1 MQAAGKVRK
10 NSESDAPKPFYEFGP
25 FRVDPL
31 KRILLRDGQPVP
43 LTGKAFDILVVLL
56 EARGETLTKDRLME
70 RVWAGTVVEE
80 GNLSRNVST
89 LRKALGESP
98 DQHRYI
104 VTLPGLG
111 YRFVAKVREVAKE
124 AEEPAPQEAPP
135 PQTISP
141 HGAARPEPTTP
152 LTSGPEALVEVRS
165 WRLPGRTFALLASA
179 VVVVVTFA
187 LIVAWWHRQLGRRAA
202 SPIRSLAVLPLA
214 NLSGDPS
221 QEYFVDGIT
230 DELITDLA
238 QVDALRV
245 VSHTSV
251 MRYKGGRTALPE
263 IARELKVD
271 AVVEGSVSRF
281 GDEVRIRAQ
290 LVRVATDTHLW
301 AQSYEG
307 SVKDVLTLQS
317 RVASAITRAIQ
328 VKLTP
333 AQQARLD
340 TTRPVDPTAHEAY
353 LKGRYLWRQRT
364 AESLKQSI
372 DCFEQAIQ
380 KDPGYAEGYAGLAD
394 AYTVMVANDQMPTRA
409 GMPQAEAAAQK
420 ALSLEVGL
428 AEAHASLAFV
438 KFNFDRDPP
447 GAEREF
453 RAALD
458 LDPGYAT
465 AHHWY
470 GAMLMW
476 LGRFEQ
482 ASREIQRARDIDPFS
497 PGITAALASNYYFW
511 GHYEDSLALTQQLLA
526 ANPTFYIVHS
536 LLALNL
542 AKKGMTEAAIS
553 EFEKSLALER
563 HPYTLMWL
571 GNLYGVSGR
580 RHQALKLVEELA
592 RRSGP
597 DQANAYPTAVIWAGL
612 GENDRAL
619 DWLDKA
625 FEERESDLVMI
636 KVEPSF
642 DRLRTNPRFQRLM
655 RHIGLVS

>member
-1 MQAAGKVRK
+1 MQEVGKVRK
-10 NSESDAPKPFYEFGP
+10 NSESGATGPFYEFGP
-25 FRVDPL
+25 FRVDPV

-43 LTGKAFDILVVLL
+43 LTGKAFDILLVLL
-56 EARGETLTKDRLME
+56 EARGETLTKDQLME
-70 RVWAGTVVEE
+70 CVWAGTVVEE
-80 GNLSRNVST
+80 GNLSRNIST

-98 DQHRYI
+98 DEHRYI

-111 YRFVAKVREVAKE
+111 YRFVAKVREVEKE
-124 AEEPAPQEAPP
+124 AEEAAPQDAPLL
-135 PQTISP
+135 QTISSTSE
-141 HGAARPEPTTP
+141 ARPEPTIP
-152 LTSGPEALVEVRS
+152 LTSGPEVLLEVRS
-165 WRLPGRTFALLASA
+165 RRFPRRTLALLAVAA
-179 VVVVVTFA
+179 VVVVTLTLA
-187 LIVAWWHRQLGRRAA
+187 VARWHRELVGRAA
-202 SPIRSLAVLPLA
+202 SPIRSLAVLPLE

-221 QEYFVDGIT
+221 QDYFVDGIT

-238 QVDALRV
+238 QLGALRV

-251 MRYKGGRTALPE
+251 MRYKGARKALPE

-271 AVVEGSVSRF
+271 AVVEGSVSRV

-307 SVKDVLTLQS
+307 SVKEVLTLQS
-317 RVASAITRAIQ
+317 RVAAAIARAIQ
-328 VKLTP
+328 VELTP
-333 AQQARLD
+333 AQQARL
-340 TTRPVDPTAHEAY
+340 TSNRPVDPTAREAY
-353 LKGRYLWRQRT
+353 LKGRYQWRQRT

-380 KDPGYAEGYAGLAD
+380 KDPSYAEGYAGLAD
-394 AYTVMVANDQMPTRA
+394 AYTVMVANDQMPTRV

-420 ALSLEVGL
+420 ALSLDEAL
-428 AEAHASLAFV
+428 AEPHTSLAFV

-447 GAEREF
+447 GAEHEF
-453 RAALD
+453 RTALE

-470 GAMLMW
+470 GVMLMW

-482 ASREIQRARDIDPFS
+482 ASQEIQRAHDLDPFS
-497 PGITAALASNYYFW
+497 PGITAALALNYYFSR
-511 GHYEDSLALTQQLLA
+511 HYEESLALTRELLA
-526 ANPTFYIVHS
+526 AYPTFYIVHTV
-536 LLALNL
+536 LALNQ
-542 AKKGMTEAAIS
+542 AKKGTTQAAIF

-580 RHQALKLVEELA
+580 QQQALEIIHELA

-597 DQANAYPTAVIWAGL
+597 NQAYAYPTAVIWAGL
-612 GENDRAL
+612 GENDKAL

-625 FEERESDLVMI
+625 FEERESDLVML

-642 DRLRTNPRFQRLM
+642 DRLRPNPRFQRLM
-655 RHIGLVS
+655 RRLGLTS

>member
-1 MQAAGKVRK
+1 MQEVGKVRK
-10 NSESDAPKPFYEFGP
+10 NSEGDAPKLLYEFGP

-31 KRILLRDGQPVP
+31 KRILLRDGAPVP

-56 EARGETLTKDRLME
+56 EARGETLTKDRLMKC
-70 RVWAGTVVEE
+70 VWADTVVEE
-80 GNLSRNVST
+80 GNLSRNISS

-98 DQHRYI
+98 DEHRYV

-111 YRFVAKVREVAKE
+111 YRFVAKVREVRKE
-124 AEEPAPQEAPP
+124 TEGAALQDAPP
-135 PQTISP
+135 LQTVSP
-141 HGAARPEPTTP
+141 PLGAHPEPTIP
-152 LTSGPEALVEVRS
+152 LTSGPEALLEVRS
-165 WRLPGRTFALLASA
+165 RRLPRRALALLAGAA
-179 VVVVVTFA
+179 VVAVTFA
-187 LIVAWWHRQLGRRAA
+187 LAVARWHRQLWGRAA
-202 SPIRSLAVLPLA
+202 SPIHSLAVLPLE
-214 NLSGDPS
+214 NLSGDPN
-221 QEYFVDGIT
+221 QDYFVEGIT

-238 QVDALRV
+238 QVGAIRV

-251 MRYKGGRTALPE
+251 MRYKGTRTALPE

-317 RVASAITRAIQ
+317 RVAAAIARAIQ
-328 VKLTP
+328 VELTP
-333 AQQARLD
+333 VQQARLASA
-340 TTRPVDPTAHEAY
+340 RPVDPVAHEAY

-394 AYTVMVANDQMPTRA
+394 AYTVMVANDQMPTRV

-420 ALSLEVGL
+420 ALSLDEAL
-428 AEAHASLAFV
+428 AEAHASLGFV
-438 KFNFDRDPP
+438 RFNFDRDPP

-453 RAALD
+453 RTALD

-470 GAMLMW
+470 GVMLMW

-482 ASREIQRARDIDPFS
+482 ASQEIQRAHDIDPFS
-497 PGITAALASNYYFW
+497 PGITAALASNYYFS
-511 GHYEDSLALTQQLLA
+511 GHYEDSLALTKELLA

-542 AKKGMTEAAIS
+542 AKKGMLQAATS

-571 GNLYGVSGR
+571 GNLYAVSGR
-580 RHQALKLVEELA
+580 RRQALEIIHELA

-597 DQANAYPTAVIWAGL
+597 NQAYAYPTAVIWAGL
-612 GENDRAL
+612 GENDTAL

-625 FEERESDLVMI
+625 FEERESDLVML

-642 DRLRTNPRFQRLM
+642 DRLRPNPRFQRLM
-655 RHIGLVS
+655 RRLGLMP